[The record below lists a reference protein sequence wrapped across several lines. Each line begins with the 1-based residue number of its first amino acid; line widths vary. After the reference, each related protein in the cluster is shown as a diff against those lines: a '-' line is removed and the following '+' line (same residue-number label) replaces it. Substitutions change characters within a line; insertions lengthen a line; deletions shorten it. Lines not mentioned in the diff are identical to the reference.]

1 MSNRVSRR
9 FWRKVGVVCGLGVS
23 LLWGSRDANA
33 TEPTP
38 PARELSGVR
47 PSRGAAEIPAELPAA
62 TRQSLAAVAALAGQP
77 VWLPPEG
84 GRPGVLAYPP
94 RDTKAPA
101 RITVMLHGMCD
112 TPQNECPHFASS
124 VTTNQ
129 WLICP
134 RADVECSNGGS
145 MWGWRTRQRAVE
157 SGIERIEQM
166 FPGALDDATGRTLVG
181 FSLGSFAAVDIAHK
195 GGGKWKYV
203 VLLGAKIEP
212 NARLLERAGVSRV
225 LLGSGDFDMMKWHMV
240 EQSRRLDRAGMPSTY
255 MSMGRVGHW
264 FAPDM
269 DAWMSGALAWL
280 HAGESNSEIPEPV
293 ASR

>member
-1 MSNRVSRR
+1 MSSRVSRR
-9 FWRKVGVVCGLGVS
+9 FWRKVGVVCGLAGA
-23 LLWGSRDANA
+23 LLWVSRESHA
-33 TEPTP
+33 TEPAP
-38 PARELSGVR
+38 PAREMSGVQ
-47 PSRGAAEIPAELPAA
+47 PPAAVAAESPELPAA
-62 TRQSLAAVAALAGQP
+62 TRQSLAAVRALQGQS
-77 VWLPPEG
+77 VWLPPENG
-84 GRPGVLAYPP
+84 QPGVLAYPP
-94 RDTKAPA
+94 HSADKPA

-124 VTTNQ
+124 VTANQ

-134 RADVECSNGGS
+134 RADVECGNGGS

-157 SGIERIEQM
+157 SGIERIRQM
-166 FPGALDDATGRTLVG
+166 FPGALDDARGRTLVG
-181 FSLGSFAAVDIAHK
+181 FSLGAFAAVDIAHK
-195 GGGKWKYV
+195 GEGKWQYV

-212 NARLLERAGVSRV
+212 NARLMAQAGVERV

-240 EQSRRLDRAGMPSTY
+240 EQSRRLDRTGMPATY

-264 FAPDM
+264 FSPDM

-280 HAGESNSEIPEPV
+280 HQSDGPAGSAAI